1 MAGKHERCTC
11 YQSLRDRG
19 LGMGAAVAQVFGL
32 VAFLEPQVAG
42 VEEGQKLSGSAHSLS
57 GTGRCQG
64 MSKGA

>member
-1 MAGKHERCTC
+1 
-11 YQSLRDRG
+11 
-19 LGMGAAVAQVFGL
+19 MGAAVAQVFGL